1 MQNRHAL
8 YHNFSLQQAKRFL
21 AHQDRANGLLSLFE
35 KSYKA
40 EMTPSDAASG
50 ASSKRRTNGYESEN
64 RVFLFC
70 ERTVSVEKNRFML
83 LGKIIWQRWTA
94 HKWPQSAFL
103 AHSEIASEK
112 IWYRKNANLFDDQ
125 QGWSVELD
133 KKASSATFSGNGLLT
148 VCRRKAREKKFFSL
162 QGGSVFLLAT
172 GKQMLFLR
180 QEKDRM
186 RKVIVSEMITLDGF
200 FAGPDG
206 EIDWHVV
213 DEDFNERT
221 LELFRSVDTLVFGR
235 VTYELMAKYWPTEA
249 AQTDD
254 PLIAEKMNTLPKVVF
269 SRTLEKAE
277 WGEWRNVTVVKGN
290 LEEEIAKL
298 KQAPGKDLVICGSSE
313 IVLVLARAGLIDDY
327 LLYVTPVV
335 LGSGIPLFQ
344 GMKERIKLQLVNV
357 QHLRSGVVR
366 LHYRSVNSR

>member
-1 MQNRHAL
+1 
-8 YHNFSLQQAKRFL
+8 
-21 AHQDRANGLLSLFE
+21 
-35 KSYKA
+35 
-40 EMTPSDAASG
+40 
-50 ASSKRRTNGYESEN
+50 
-64 RVFLFC
+64 
-70 ERTVSVEKNRFML
+70 
-83 LGKIIWQRWTA
+83 
-94 HKWPQSAFL
+94 
-103 AHSEIASEK
+103 
-112 IWYRKNANLFDDQ
+112 
-125 QGWSVELD
+125 
-133 KKASSATFSGNGLLT
+133 
-148 VCRRKAREKKFFSL
+148 L

-313 IVLVLARAGLIDDY
+313 IVFVLARAGLIDDY